1 MGMFSIFGREDNSSS
16 TSNLTN
22 QTSNTTNTDNSKMFG
37 DNAVDGSGNSW
48 LDFSN
53 RSTNFADASNRSTN
67 FLDSSNRST
76 NFSDASNRSYS
87 GNSGSFN
94 TTVFSDSSSR
104 TFTDYGSV
112 GAALGA
118 VGQVGG
124 AAVASNGLSVGS
136 ALDSVKYQAAVNAAG
151 VEQAFGL
158 AKTVAA
164 STEKTAAQIMGFAQ
178 SAANLP
184 SNSPSAKAEQE
195 KADLKKYGLM
205 AAAVVVAFYVMKKA

>member
-1 MGMFSIFGREDNSSS
+1 MGFLNLFGGDSSSSS
-16 TSNLTN
+16 TTEYKTTN
-22 QTSNTTNTDNSKMFG
+22 NTDNSKMFG

-53 RSTNFADASNRSTN
+53 RSTNFADISNRSTN

-76 NFSDASNRSYS
+76 TFTDNSDRSYS

-94 TTVFSDSSSR
+94 TTIFSDSSSR
-104 TFTDYGSV
+104 TYTDYGSV

-124 AAVASNGLSVGS
+124 AAVASNGMSVNS

-178 SAANLP
+178 AAANLP
-184 SNSPSAKAEQE
+184 SNSQSAKTEEE
-195 KADLKKYGLM
+195 KATLKKYALI
-205 AAAVVVAFYVMKKA
+205 AAAVVVGVYVMKKA

>member
-53 RSTNFADASNRSTN
+53 RSTNFADLSNRSTN

-76 NFSDASNRSYS
+76 NFTDNSDRSFS

-94 TTVFSDSSSR
+94 TTTFSDNSSR

-118 VGQVGG
+118 VGKVGG
-124 AAVASNGLSVGS
+124 AAVASNGLSVNS

-164 STEKTAAQIMGFAQ
+164 STEKTAAQIMGFAT

-184 SNSPSAKAEQE
+184 TNSQSAKTEEQ
-195 KADLKKYGLM
+195 KANMQKYALI
-205 AAAVVVAFYVMKKA
+205 AAAVVVGLYVMKKA

>member
-16 TSNLTN
+16 TSNLTT

-53 RSTNFADASNRSTN
+53 RSTNFADSSNRSTN

-76 NFSDASNRSYS
+76 NFSDSSNRSYS

-94 TTVFSDSSSR
+94 TTVFTDASSR
-104 TFTDYGSV
+104 TYTDYGSV

-118 VGQVGG
+118 VGSVGG
-124 AAVASNGLSVGS
+124 AAVASNGQSTLS
-136 ALDSVKYQAAVNAAG
+136 ALDSVKYQAAVNSAS
-151 VEQAFGL
+151 VQQAFGL
-158 AKTVAA
+158 AKSAVDATD
-164 STEKTAAQIMGFAQ
+164 KTAAQILGFAN

-184 SNSPSAKAEQE
+184 SNSPSAKTEE
-195 KADLKKYGLM
+195 NKAKMQQYALI
-205 AAAVVVAFYVMKKA
+205 AAAVIAGIFVMKKA

>member
-1 MGMFSIFGREDNSSS
+1 MSFLNLFGGGDTSTSS
-16 TSNLTN
+16 TNEYKTTN
-22 QTSNTTNTDNSKMFG
+22 NTDNSKMFG

-53 RSTNFADASNRSTN
+53 RSTNFADLSNRSTN
-67 FLDSSNRST
+67 FLDSSDRST
-76 NFSDASNRSYS
+76 KFTDNSDRSFS

-104 TFTDYGSV
+104 TYTDYGSV

-124 AAVASNGLSVGS
+124 AAVASNGMSVNS

-164 STEKTAAQIMGFAQ
+164 STEKTAAQIMGFATA
-178 SAANLP
+178 AANLP
-184 SNSPSAKAEQE
+184 SNSQSAKTEEQ
-195 KADLKKYGLM
+195 KANMQKYALI
-205 AAAVVVAFYVMKKA
+205 AAAVVVGLYIMKKA